1 MDTNKPF
8 SSIDD
13 LMPGMLL
20 HQAHR
25 DEAVLG
31 RPGDKTLSLW
41 NYYRKRQAG
50 AINQLA
56 QAAFLKAL
64 LDECRAE
71 AGRLI
76 EGADTPE
83 KRRNILLQVQHLNVL
98 AEQAAARLDTM
109 GPAAHNKPAVDSA
122 GK

>member
-1 MDTNKPF
+1 MDTSKPF
-8 SSIDD
+8 SNIDD

-20 HQAHR
+20 HQARR

-56 QAAFLKAL
+56 QAAFLRSIA
-64 LDECRAE
+64 AE
-71 AGRLI
+71 AQTEIHQLI
-76 EGADTPE
+76 NGADTPE
-83 KRRNILLQVQHLNVL
+83 KRREILPQVQRLRQL
-98 AEQAAARLDTM
+98 AR
-109 GPAAHNKPAVDSA
+109 NAVQIINEA
-122 GK
+122 E